1 MSALIWIGIVA
12 CIAVV
17 LFLLQRFTS
26 LEFVKHAR
34 LLFKTWSVW
43 LTSIGAMLSTSPD
56 TLLAIWAGLPDE
68 LKQMIPSTWMSY
80 IGPGLIALGVASQFI
95 RQDKLRREREKME
108 RRL

>member
-1 MSALIWIGIVA
+1 MIAWIAIISS
-12 CIAVV
+12 IAVV
-17 LFLLQRFTS
+17 LLLLQRFTS
-26 LEFVKHAR
+26 LEFVTHAK

-68 LKQMIPSTWMSY
+68 LKQMIPSAWMTY

-95 RQDKLRREREKME
+95 RQDKLRREREKLE

>member
-1 MSALIWIGIVA
+1 MIAWIAIIA
-12 CIAVV
+12 SIAVV
-17 LFLLQRFTS
+17 FLLLQRFTS
-26 LEFVKHAR
+26 LEFVTHAK

-68 LKQMIPSTWMSY
+68 LKQMIPSTWMTY

-95 RQDKLRREREKME
+95 RQDKLRREREKLE

>member
-1 MSALIWIGIVA
+1 MIAWIAIISS
-12 CIAVV
+12 IAVV
-17 LFLLQRFTS
+17 LLLLQRFTS
-26 LEFVKHAR
+26 LEFVNHAK

-56 TLLAIWAGLPDE
+56 ALLAIWAGLPDE
-68 LKQMIPSTWMSY
+68 LKQMIPSTWMTY

-95 RQDKLRREREKME
+95 RQDKLRREREKLE

>member
-1 MSALIWIGIVA
+1 MIAWIAIISS
-12 CIAVV
+12 IAVV
-17 LFLLQRFTS
+17 LLLLQRFTS
-26 LEFVKHAR
+26 LEFVTHAK

-68 LKQMIPSTWMSY
+68 LKQMIPSTWMTY

-95 RQDKLRREREKME
+95 RQDKLRREREKLE

>member
-1 MSALIWIGIVA
+1 MIAWIAIIA
-12 CIAVV
+12 SIAVV
-17 LFLLQRFTS
+17 LLLLQRFTS
-26 LEFVKHAR
+26 LEFVTHAK

-68 LKQMIPSTWMSY
+68 LKQMIPSTWMAY

-95 RQDKLRREREKME
+95 RQDKLRRDREKLE